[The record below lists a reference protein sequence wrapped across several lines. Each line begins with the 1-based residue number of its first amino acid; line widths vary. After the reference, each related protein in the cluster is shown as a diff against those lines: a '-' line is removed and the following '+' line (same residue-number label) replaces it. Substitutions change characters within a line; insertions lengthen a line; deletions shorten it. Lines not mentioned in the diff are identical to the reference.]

1 MTENVQPVGKITM
14 LSPDRIKPY
23 PGNPRKNDQAV
34 TAVMNSIKSFG
45 FLQPIVVDKEY
56 TIIVGHARYK
66 AAKKLGLSL
75 VPVIVEEELTPQQ
88 ARAYR
93 IADNSC
99 SDIARWDIDL
109 LNMEMELIS
118 LDGLFDMVDYGFTD
132 NVSTDTA
139 KQKQENKYAV
149 VVECQEE
156 SEQKTVF
163 ELLENEGYKPRCLL
177 I

>member
-99 SDIARWDIDL
+99 SDIARWDIDM
-109 LNMEMELIS
+109 LNMEMEQIS
-118 LDGLFDMVDYGFTD
+118 LEGQFDMIDFGFTD
-132 NVSTDTA
+132 TSKA
-139 KQKQENKYAV
+139 KEAKATHENRYAI
-149 VVECQEE
+149 VVEFEEE
-156 SEQKTVF
+156 SEQKKVF
-163 ELLENEGYKPRCLL
+163 DLLEQEGYKPKCLL